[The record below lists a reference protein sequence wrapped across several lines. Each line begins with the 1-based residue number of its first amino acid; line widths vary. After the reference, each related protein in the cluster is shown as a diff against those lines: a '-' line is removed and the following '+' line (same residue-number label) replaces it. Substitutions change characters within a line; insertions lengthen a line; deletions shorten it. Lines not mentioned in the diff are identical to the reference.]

1 MANWA
6 FEIDIVDNY
15 VIGLTETLTDAGFR
29 VWCFQSDEQSSLY
42 LFSSEY
48 LSSTSDANVYVAARQ
63 LVKFI
68 DGLSYLLFENKN
80 DVNKLTLTTV
90 INVDTFS
97 IVNVQRPNGVPAIS
111 TIDFSV
117 YKPIIKEEEN
127 SIAHLL
133 KLVAADVFIRDLL
146 LVLSQ
151 GMDFKSMYQA
161 YDQIKTFLMENE
173 GSLALLGF
181 SKGVLERF
189 THTANN
195 FDTIGT
201 DARHGRLTQD
211 PPKNPMPL
219 KEAQELI
226 SELVFAVLETYYKVN
241 LKGYVIKDRQ
251 EEWGDMYD
259 SLYD

>member
-29 VWCFQSDEQSSLY
+29 IWCFHTNEQSSLY

-48 LSSTSDANVYVAARQ
+48 LSSTSDDNVYVSARQ
-63 LVKFI
+63 LAKFI

-80 DVNKLTLTTV
+80 NVNKLALTTA

-97 IVNVQRPNGVPAIS
+97 IVNVQRPNGIPAIVN
-111 TIDFSV
+111 IDFSV
-117 YKPIIKEEEN
+117 YNPVIREEEN
-127 SIAHLL
+127 AIAHLL

-151 GMDFKSMYQA
+151 GMDFKSMYQVH
-161 YDQIKTFLMENE
+161 DQIKTFLIEKGE
-173 GSLALLGF
+173 SLALLGF

-201 DARHGRLTQD
+201 DARHGRLRQD
-211 PPKNPMPL
+211 PPKDPMSL

-226 SELVFAVLETYYKVN
+226 STLVFAALERYYKVD
-241 LKGYVIKDRQ
+241 LKGYVITDRQ
-251 EEWGDMYD
+251 EEWGDIYD